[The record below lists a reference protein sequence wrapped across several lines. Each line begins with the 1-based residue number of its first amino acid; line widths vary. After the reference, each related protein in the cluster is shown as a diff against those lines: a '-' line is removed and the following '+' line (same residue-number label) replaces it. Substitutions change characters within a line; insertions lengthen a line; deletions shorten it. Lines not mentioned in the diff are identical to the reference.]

1 MAGGL
6 ALRDGTQLELPCQSR
21 TGGPFGT
28 MRFDAEQAHGAN
40 SGIHIALRLFDPIR
54 EQFPTISFLAEV
66 VAVEVTG
73 GPEIPFYPGRE
84 DKPQPPP
91 EGRLPDATKTFD
103 H

>member
-1 MAGGL
+1 MALSWNFRLSVKDWRSIRNNEGSD
-6 ALRDGTQLELPCQSR
+6 ANSQC
-21 TGGPFGT
+21 PFGVKLI
-28 MRFDAEQAHGAN
+28 FQ
-40 SGIHIALRLFDPIR
+40 
-54 EQFPTISFLAEV
+54 LAEV

-91 EGRLPDATKTFD
+91 EGRLPDATKAFD